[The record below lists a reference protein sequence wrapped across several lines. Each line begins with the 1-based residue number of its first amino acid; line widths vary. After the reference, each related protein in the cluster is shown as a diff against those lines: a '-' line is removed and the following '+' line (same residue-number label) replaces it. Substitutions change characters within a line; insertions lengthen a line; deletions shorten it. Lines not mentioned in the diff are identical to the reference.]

1 MTDTRATHLVTGLLQ
16 AVQQQE
22 PGAQNRLLDAVYE
35 ELRGMAAR
43 QMGHEAGPRTL
54 QPTALVHEAWLRL
67 AAGGDGVFENRRHF
81 FGAAG
86 QAMQRILVEYARR
99 RGAVKRGGGRAAQP
113 LGDEPATFDMDPT
126 ELLDLAEA
134 LDELAAQ
141 RPELA
146 EAVRLRFLV
155 GLDGTAAAEVVGVC
169 ARTMDAR
176 WKMARAWLRDRLTD
190 RRA

>member
-1 MTDTRATHLVTGLLQ
+1 MTDSRATHLVTKLLR

-22 PGAQNRLLDAVYE
+22 PEAQNRLLDAVYE

-43 QMGHEAGPRTL
+43 HLGREAGPRTL

-67 AAGGDGVFENRRHF
+67 VGDGDGVFENRRHF
-81 FGAAG
+81 FGAAAK
-86 QAMQRILVEYARR
+86 AMQRILVEDARR
-99 RGAVKRGGGRAAQP
+99 RGAIKRGGGRPPQP
-113 LGDEPATFDMDPT
+113 LGDQPATFDMDPT

-155 GLDGTAAAEVVGVC
+155 GLDGTTAAEVVGVC
-169 ARTMDAR
+169 PRTMDTR
-176 WKMARAWLRDRLTD
+176 WLMARAWLRKRLSG
-190 RRA
+190 A